1 MSQSHPGQDPAQVL
15 KPLHPRAARPAL
27 ERVLAQGQAQGQLKV
42 QETEAVAQI
51 YTQLLAGD
59 APSLPAEARS
69 LIARF
74 ARQPNE
80 REQILERL
88 LKLVK
93 KA

>member
-1 MSQSHPGQDPAQVL
+1 MSASHPGPDPAQVL

-27 ERVLAQGQAQGQLKV
+27 ERVLAQGQLKA
-42 QETEAVAQI
+42 QETDALAQL

-69 LIARF
+69 LVERF